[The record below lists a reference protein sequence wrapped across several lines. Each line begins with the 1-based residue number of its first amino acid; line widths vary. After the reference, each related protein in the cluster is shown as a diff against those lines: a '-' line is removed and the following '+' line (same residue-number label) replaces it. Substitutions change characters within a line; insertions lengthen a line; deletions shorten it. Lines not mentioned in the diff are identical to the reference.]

1 MKTCPLCAEQIQ
13 DAAIKCRY
21 CGSVQPLPGQKASVI
36 VERPLFEEGGVMV
49 TNLRV
54 NLGGRSIPLTS
65 ISSARVKAKRVKY
78 WELFASMAT
87 VGLLGSCAL
96 AIDTL
101 EGIGILS
108 LIFLTV
114 GILGLAGAFGRKYE
128 LRLAGAQGR
137 IPGLVS
143 EDKEFL
149 ESVACAIEGALEEH
163 KQVAG

>member
-21 CGSVQPLPGQKASVI
+21 CGSVQPLPGHKIPVV
-36 VERPLFEEGGVMV
+36 VEQSLFEEGGVLV

-54 NLGGRSIPLTS
+54 NLGGRSIPLAS
-65 ISSARVKAKRVKY
+65 ISSVTVKARRVKY
-78 WELFASMAT
+78 WEIFAAMAV

-96 AIDTL
+96 AIDAL
-101 EGIGILS
+101 EGVGVLA
-108 LIFLTV
+108 LVLLAV

-128 LRLAGAQGR
+128 LRLAGVQGR
-137 IPGLVS
+137 VSGLVS
-143 EDKEFL
+143 KDKEFL
-149 ESVACAIEGALEEH
+149 ESVACAIEGALEEY